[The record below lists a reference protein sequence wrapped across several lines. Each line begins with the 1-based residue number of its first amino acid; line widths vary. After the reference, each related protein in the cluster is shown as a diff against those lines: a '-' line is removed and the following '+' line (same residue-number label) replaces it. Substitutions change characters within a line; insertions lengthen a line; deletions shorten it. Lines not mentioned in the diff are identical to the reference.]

1 LDTPNLTIKNKS
13 AKNKNKKE
21 FTIDVKLIK
30 KFKYS
35 SIFNSEE
42 KDRNPKLLSEKLKFS
57 KKNQILGNNLKL
69 TKKFEK

>member
-1 LDTPNLTIKNKS
+1 LDTPNLSIKNKS

-30 KFKYS
+30 NFKYS

-57 KKNQILGNNLKL
+57 KKHQILGNNLKL

>member
-42 KDRNPKLLSEKLKFS
+42 KDRNPKLLSEKLKS
-57 KKNQILGNNLKL
+57 NLYTKNLLNYILI
-69 TKKFEK
+69 F

>member
-1 LDTPNLTIKNKS
+1 LDTPNLSIKNRS
-13 AKNKNKKE
+13 AKNKNEKE

-57 KKNQILGNNLKL
+57 KKAPDFRK
-69 TKKFEK
+69 